1 MLGEMSKEQFKISLV
16 ELLNYYIEN
25 IIGYNL
31 KAKDVGDN
39 EGVINMI
46 QTQANALTM
55 SFEQSLDKLIEETF
69 DEDTIFGEDE
79 E

>member
-1 MLGEMSKEQFKISLV
+1 MSKEQFKISLV